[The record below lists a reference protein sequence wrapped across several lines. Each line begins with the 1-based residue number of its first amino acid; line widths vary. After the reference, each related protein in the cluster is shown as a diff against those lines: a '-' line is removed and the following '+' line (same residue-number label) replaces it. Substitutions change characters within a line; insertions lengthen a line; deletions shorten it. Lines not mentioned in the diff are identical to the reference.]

1 MKCLWSLV
9 HIYVH
14 AFEPLPLGDSPFGVK
29 YIIIIIIIIIITI
42 TIILLFAR
50 FISCDHNKGRIKYT
64 YTIATKLL

>member
-14 AFEPLPLGDSPFGVK
+14 AFEPLPLGDSPFGGVK
-29 YIIIIIIIIIITI
+29 YIIIIIIIIITI